1 MNRFPRVMG
10 MRSGYDPVE
19 VDALIGRI
27 ESTLGR
33 GPHVL
38 EPVTADEV
46 RRATFRAKRGGYQE
60 MAVDFALEAFVVAL
74 ETQARRPVRL
84 AMAEPT
90 GDMIREEWFETQ
102 AARVE
107 RVAFRAGRWGAGY
120 NEDEVDAF
128 LDRIVATLR
137 GTTEYPVTAQEARE
151 AKFSTVVVRSGYLVV
166 DVDAFLSDIADVLEQ
181 RHREPSGAELLAQ
194 RFREQNGS
202 HLGQRYRD
210 PNPSVASPLFR
221 DPSPSVASPRFGE
234 PSTSASPLFRDPNSS
249 VASQRLSPSASPLFR
264 DPSPSASPLFRDPD
278 SSVASQQFRDQNPA
292 VTSQQFRVPDPA
304 AVASQR
310 APEQGAADDTT
321 AGLWF
326 RREPQR

>member
-1 MNRFPRVMG
+1 LNRFPRVMG

-19 VDALIGRI
+19 VDALVGRI

-60 MAVDFALEAFVVAL
+60 IAVDFALEAFVVAL

-102 AARVE
+102 AERVE

-137 GTTEYPVTAQEARE
+137 GTTEYPVTALEVRE

-194 RFREQNGS
+194 RFREQSGA
-202 HLGQRYRD
+202 HLLAQRFRDPNPAVASQTFRDPNPAVASQGFRD
-210 PNPSVASPLFR
+210 PNPSVASQRFR
-221 DPSPSVASPRFGE
+221 E
-234 PSTSASPLFRDPNSS
+234 PNR
-249 VASQRLSPSASPLFR
+249 
-264 DPSPSASPLFRDPD
+264 
-278 SSVASQQFRDQNPA
+278 
-292 VTSQQFRVPDPA
+292 A

-310 APEQGAADDTT
+310 LPEPSAADDTNVP
-321 AGLWF
+321 GLWF

>member
-1 MNRFPRVMG
+1 

-19 VDALIGRI
+19 VDALVGRI

-60 MAVDFALEAFVVAL
+60 IAVDFALEAFVVAL

-137 GTTEYPVTAQEARE
+137 GTTEYPVTALEVRE

-194 RFREQNGS
+194 RFREQSGA
-202 HLGQRYRD
+202 HLLAQRFRDPNPAVASQTFRDPNPAVASQGFRD
-210 PNPSVASPLFR
+210 PNPSVASQRFR
-221 DPSPSVASPRFGE
+221 E
-234 PSTSASPLFRDPNSS
+234 PNR
-249 VASQRLSPSASPLFR
+249 
-264 DPSPSASPLFRDPD
+264 
-278 SSVASQQFRDQNPA
+278 
-292 VTSQQFRVPDPA
+292 A

-310 APEQGAADDTT
+310 LPEPSAADDTNVP
-321 AGLWF
+321 GLWF